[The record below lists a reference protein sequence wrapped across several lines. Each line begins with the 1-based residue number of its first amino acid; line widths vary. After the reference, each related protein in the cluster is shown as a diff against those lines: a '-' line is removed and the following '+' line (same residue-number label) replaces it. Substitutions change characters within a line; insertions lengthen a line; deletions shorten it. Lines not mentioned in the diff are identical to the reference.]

1 VSFSGRDS
9 LTFTLI
15 RAIIET
21 GIDRFLL
28 RYNFCDDKFSLH
40 DLPLLFPCAK
50 LYRIIIHF
58 KCKHFLS
65 NLIVVN
71 YFSVNKLFK
80 YRLILVSLT
89 QFNNLF
95 RSHM

>member
-50 LYRIIIHF
+50 LFPRQI
-58 KCKHFLS
+58 
-65 NLIVVN
+65 
-71 YFSVNKLFK
+71 
-80 YRLILVSLT
+80 
-89 QFNNLF
+89 QDNNLF
-95 RSHM
+95 QVQAFPIKFNCS